1 MCEYCNNTRVIKNQ
15 PCPHCVGDL
24 KSDELKVELCEVN
37 RYDVEFKNTLRNM
50 FNHNEAMK

>member
-1 MCEYCNNTRVIKNQ
+1 MCEYCNNTRSINNL

-24 KSDELKVELCEVN
+24 KSDEFKIELCEVN

-50 FNHNEAMK
+50 FNPNEAMK